1 MSSHD
6 QNKRLLLDFLGY
18 VDLELN
24 LSDNT
29 IAAYR
34 HDLLDYVEFLRQ
46 RSECPLIQ
54 AGDAEVLDYLI
65 SLRKKSISARSAA
78 RRLSAIK
85 HLYKFLL
92 AEKHVKSDPTSSLE
106 SPKLLRALPDVL
118 SRDEVKNMIES
129 VEGDNALALRD
140 RAILELWYACGL
152 RISEVGNLKIGDVV
166 MEIDIIRVKGK
177 GNKERLVPFGKY
189 AKKALEVYLRDS
201 RPLLVKDKSFD
212 TLFLSQK
219 GGGLS
224 RMGLW
229 GIFEKYAKKAQI
241 TRKITPHILRHS
253 CATHMVEGGADIRTV
268 MEFLGHAD
276 ISTTQIYTHLDQRY
290 LKEVHKRCHPR
301 ENLYEPG
308 NDLQDSDMDNSTGG
322 KKNRERP
329 I

>member
-1 MSSHD
+1 MNKHD
-6 QNKRLLLDFLGY
+6 QNKRCLLDFLGY

-24 LSDNT
+24 LSHNT

-34 HDLLDYVEFLRQ
+34 HDLFDFCEFLRQ
-46 RSECPLIQ
+46 RSGRSLTV
-54 AGDAEVLDYLI
+54 AGDAEILDYI
-65 SLRKKSISARSAA
+65 INLRKKGISARSAA
-78 RRLSAIK
+78 RKLSAIK

-92 AEKHVKSDPTSSLE
+92 AEKHVKDDPTTSLE

-118 SRDEVKNMIES
+118 SKDEVTRLIES
-129 VEGDNALALRD
+129 CDGEDPLGLRD

-152 RISEVGNLKIGDVV
+152 RISEVGKLKIGDVV
-166 MEIDIIRVKGK
+166 MEIDILRVKGK
-177 GNKERLVPFGKY
+177 GNKERLVPFGSY

-212 TLFLSQK
+212 TLFLSRK

-229 GIFEKYAKKAQI
+229 GIFEKCVKKAQI
-241 TRKITPHILRHS
+241 MREITPHILRHS

-290 LKEVHKRCHPR
+290 LKEVHRRFHPR
-301 ENLYEPG
+301 EKDYEPG
-308 NDLQDSDMDNSTGG
+308 NDLQISDMGGSPGG
-322 KKNRERP
+322 KTNR
-329 I
+329 